1 MDDTHQTPQTTPWP
15 DVAPV
20 DFWEDRYAGSD
31 RVWSGR
37 VNAALA
43 AIAPT
48 LVPGRALDLGCGEG
62 ADVIWLGQNH
72 WRATGIDIS
81 PTAIERARLAA
92 KEAGLDEER
101 ATFLAAD
108 LGSVNQAERAERY
121 DLVTASFLHSPV
133 QLSRTEIL
141 RSGADRVEPGGSLLI
156 TSHAAAPP
164 WADASAHEHRFL
176 SPEEELAALDLDPG
190 QWQVVVA
197 EVRPRAAT
205 GPDGTTAT
213 LDDTVVLLRRKQPT
227 H

>member
-1 MDDTHQTPQTTPWP
+1 MDDSRQIPQTTPWP

-48 LVPGRALDLGCGEG
+48 LVPGRALDLGCAEG

-72 WRATGIDIS
+72 WRTTGIDIS

-101 ATFLAAD
+101 ATFLTAD
-108 LGSVNQAERAERY
+108 LGSVSQAERY

-176 SPEEELAALDLDPG
+176 SPDEELAALALDPG
-190 QWQVVVA
+190 QWWVVVA
-197 EVRPRAAT
+197 EVRPRAT
-205 GPDGTTAT
+205 TSPDGTTAT
-213 LDDTVVLLRRKQPT
+213 LDDTVVLLRREQLA